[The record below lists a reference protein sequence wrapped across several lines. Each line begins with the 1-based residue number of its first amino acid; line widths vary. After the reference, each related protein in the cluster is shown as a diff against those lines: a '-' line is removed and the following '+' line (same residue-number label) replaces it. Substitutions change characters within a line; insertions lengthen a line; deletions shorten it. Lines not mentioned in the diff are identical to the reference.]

1 MAVYSIASVQMALFL
16 ALSCTTITHKAA
28 SFTYSKGSLL
38 AKRRAV
44 TAQYVTKEQ
53 IKIWRDKAGFGTVA
67 TLNKQEDDD
76 AINKADSVPSLMS
89 AATAAADISLHHEE
103 HQNKVD
109 LQNNDDNDSED
120 EEARYMPPWSLA
132 TQRTPSSKAFARF
145 RQHVNPLSRRFQ
157 MPTDLP
163 ENWPYSDFTNVNL
176 PLYLDIGCGKGGF
189 LLELVGRRH
198 GQDYPDGTDTYM
210 NNTRLFADTTDEW
223 LPPTMNY
230 LGLEIRP
237 GVSQYAQN
245 RVEKRGLSG
254 KLSFVGCNANVDL
267 DRLLSLYNEAA
278 DNDREEQEG
287 GGGGVGGRNN
297 ELKFV
302 SIQFPD
308 PHFKKSHTK
317 RRVVTPAL
325 VTTLAKYMNPGGV
338 VFLQSDIKEALEAM
352 REKFV
357 EDDGLVYFYEHNDN
371 DKKIDDGQEEYGL
384 ANPLGIPTERE
395 VSVLNQELP
404 IYRTLFL
411 RNDVSYP
418 SKSSLLARNL

>member
-1 MAVYSIASVQMALFL
+1 MAFRSMLSVQMAVYL
-16 ALSCTTITHKAA
+16 ALSCASITHRVA
-28 SFTYSKGSLL
+28 SFTFSRGSITL
-38 AKRRAV
+38 ASSRVATTSRYA
-44 TAQYVTKEQ
+44 ATKEEV
-53 IKIWRDKAGFGTVA
+53 IANWRQQAGFGTLAKAAQV
-67 TLNKQEDDD
+67 DDD
-76 AINKADSVPSLMS
+76 THNDSESCVSTTLIT
-89 AATAAADISLHHEE
+89 ATDAAADISNEE
-103 HQNKVD
+103 QS
-109 LQNNDDNDSED
+109 QNNGDKNKNRAEAG
-120 EEARYMPPWSLA
+120 EEERYMSPWSLA
-132 TQRTPSSKAFARF
+132 TNRTTSSKAFARF

-163 ENWPYSDFTNVNL
+163 ENWPHSDFSNVNQ

-198 GQDYPDGTDTYM
+198 GNEYPDGTDTYM
-210 NNTRLFADTTDEW
+210 NNTRLFTDTTDDW

-278 DNDREEQEG
+278 VDDEEGDDDGDVE
-287 GGGGVGGRNN
+287 RSN

-325 VTTLAKYMNPGGV
+325 VTTLAKFMSQGGV

-352 REKFV
+352 REKFI
-357 EDDGLVYFYEHNDN
+357 EDDGLVYFDEHNDGN
-371 DKKIDDGQEEYGL
+371 DEYGMG
-384 ANPLGIPTERE
+384 NPLGIPTERE
-395 VSVLNQELP
+395 VSVLNQDLP
-404 IYRTLFL
+404 IYRTLFR
-411 RNDVSYP
+411 RNDIAYP
-418 SKSSLLARNL
+418 SKSSC